1 MLTRCRI
8 FLSLSVLM
16 TWSIVAAAAP
26 PLPVKYSGDKHY
38 LIDQNGAPF
47 PILGRT
53 SWFVVS
59 LTTTDYRI
67 YLDDTAARDYNSIE
81 FHIISHDPRGGH
93 PPFDGNGKR
102 TFSYANWRHVVKRH
116 AHVWKHQFR
125 GARL

>member
-1 MLTRCRI
+1 
-8 FLSLSVLM
+8 M

-93 PPFDGNGKR
+93 PPFDGNGNR
-102 TFSYANWRHVVKRH
+102 TLFLRELA
-116 AHVWKHQFR
+116 
-125 GARL
+125 ARRETACSRNGNINSEAPDFDHSE